1 MRWDGRE
8 NIFEGSLLRGGFVL
22 IVRWSVNRTSRWM
35 RREFLWLEKD
45 MYVGRYS
52 FVESP
57 TGTIY
62 LPYAL
67 SLSHRDG
74 YMIHRSSRG
83 FDHAVA

>member
-1 MRWDGRE
+1 
-8 NIFEGSLLRGGFVL
+8 
-22 IVRWSVNRTSRWM
+22 M

-57 TGTIY
+57 KGTTY

-67 SLSHRDG
+67 SLLEMG
-74 YMIHRSSRG
+74 T
-83 FDHAVA
+83 